1 MKILVLQLPHV
12 QLKGQRPRSAD
23 ATDRNDLKTCRES
36 RTSLAQ
42 RLIFESTIR
51 LPLIIALHASRP
63 VYLFIQLM
71 LPIAACVF
79 NVFRVTVYVLTVFL
93 FFSF

>member
-1 MKILVLQLPHV
+1 MQRIGMILKLAGRAAHLLHNVLF
-12 QLKGQRPRSAD
+12 LKA
-23 ATDRNDLKTCRES
+23 L
-36 RTSLAQ
+36 
-42 RLIFESTIR
+42 R